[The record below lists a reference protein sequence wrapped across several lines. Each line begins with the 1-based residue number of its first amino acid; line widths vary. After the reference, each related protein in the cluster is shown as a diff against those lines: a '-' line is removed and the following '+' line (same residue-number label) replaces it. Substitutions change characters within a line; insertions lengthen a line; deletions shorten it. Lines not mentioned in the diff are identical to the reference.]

1 MRLDIHVFVGRP
13 MNESSV
19 RWKMISVRISP
30 QSDGFS
36 GCPPPPYLFEASIV
50 EPLRVSACSSRCRIG
65 CSHTTGPR
73 EHAFVDVNRKVEGG
87 ARGSLRV

>member
-1 MRLDIHVFVGRP
+1 
-13 MNESSV
+13 
-19 RWKMISVRISP
+19 MISVRISP

-50 EPLRVSACSSRCRIG
+50 EPLRVSACSSRCRVG
-65 CSHTTGPR
+65 YSHTTGPR
-73 EHAFVDVNRKVEGG
+73 EHAFLDVNGKVEGG